1 MKRMK
6 HRKADGPDNI
16 PVEVWRCQGERA
28 VDCLTRSL
36 IVVGCLRDG
45 QVAYKS

>member
-16 PVEVWRCQGERA
+16 PVEVWRCQGERV
-28 VDCLTRSL
+28 VDW